1 MCRNAS
7 ARAHPGRS
15 GPVMRDQ
22 GWSGCRPSRRSNSG
36 RISMEYIPNQW
47 PSGRFPQVRWMITS
61 SVSKGNQS
69 MPWSSSQSTIARIGA
84 GFSGRFS

>member
-1 MCRNAS
+1 
-7 ARAHPGRS
+7 
-15 GPVMRDQ
+15 
-22 GWSGCRPSRRSNSG
+22 
-36 RISMEYIPNQW
+36 MEYIPNQW